1 MTPTLSS
8 LSQRWYPARCIAL
21 ALIVGLTITAS
32 LLVTSPAEAQQGVDS
47 IVVEGNERIEAETV
61 RSYISISAGDP
72 FNAEAVNRS
81 LKTLF
86 ATGLFADVTIRR
98 EAQTL
103 IIRVVENPIINR
115 VAFEGNERI
124 DDEDMAAEV
133 QLRPRV
139 VYTRTR
145 VQADAQRI
153 LELYRRSGRFAATV
167 DPKVIQL
174 PQNRVD
180 LAFEINEGP
189 TTGIRR
195 INFVGNRRFGD
206 SVLRDEILTVESA
219 WYKFFTSDDTYD
231 PDRLTF
237 DRELLR
243 KFYLQNGYAD
253 FRVVSAV
260 AELTPERDAFY
271 VTFSVEEGQRYRFG
285 GISVESHLPD
295 LAGEALV
302 HLLTT
307 YTGEWYDADD
317 VEDTIQ
323 ALTDVAGDL
332 GYAFIDIRPR
342 INRDRD
348 KAIVDVK
355 FELNEG
361 PRVYVERIDIV
372 GNTRTLDK
380 VLRRE
385 FRIVEGDAFNAAKI
399 RRSRQGIQNLGFFEA
414 VEVDTE
420 TGSGPDQSVVT
431 VSVEEQSTGELSFGA
446 GISSLDGVLGD
457 ISITERNMLGRG
469 QSLRLGLT
477 ISTRRQEIDLSFT
490 EPYFLDRNLLA
501 GFDIFRKSADLQDV
515 SSFDQE
521 TVGASV
527 RLGYVLAEDL
537 RHTLRYTL
545 QRDEISD
552 VDADASRF
560 IKEQDGT
567 TTTSSVAHSLSYDLR
582 DNRIAPTEG
591 FVIRF
596 GQELAGFGGNVQ
608 FIKHTFDYGYF
619 YPLGGGWVAGA
630 TIKEGH
636 ILGLGQDVRINN
648 RFFLGGASLRGFE
661 SGGVGPRD
669 LATGDSLGGNLFYS
683 GTADISA
690 PLKITK
696 ALELTGSVFT
706 DIGSLTTIDDSGA
719 EIAESGNPRMSIG
732 FGFGYRSPFG
742 PIRVDFAQAILKES
756 FDETETFRFSFGTR
770 F

>member
-1 MTPTLSS
+1 MLSS
-8 LSQRWYPARCIAL
+8 LLQHWFSARCIAL
-21 ALIVGLTITAS
+21 VLIVGLTITS
-32 LLVTSPAEAQQGVDS
+32 GLLVTTSAEAQQSVDA

-61 RSYISISAGDP
+61 RSYISISAGDS
-72 FNAEAVNRS
+72 FNAETVNRS

-115 VAFEGNERI
+115 VAFEGNKRI

-153 LELYRRSGRFAATV
+153 LELYRRSGLFAATV

-195 INFVGNRRFGD
+195 ISFVGNRRFGD

-219 WYKFFTSDDTYD
+219 WYKFWTSDDTYD

-285 GISVESHLPD
+285 DISIESHLPD
-295 LAGEALV
+295 LASEALV

-307 YTGEWYDADD
+307 D
-317 VEDTIQ
+317 VD
-323 ALTDVAGDL
+323 G
-332 GYAFIDIRPR
+332 
-342 INRDRD
+342 DRD
-348 KAIVDVK
+348 NAKIDVK

-361 PRVYVERIDIV
+361 QRVYVERINIV

-414 VEVDTE
+414 VEIDTE
-420 TGSGPDQSVVT
+420 
-431 VSVEEQSTGELSFGA
+431 
-446 GISSLDGVLGD
+446 
-457 ISITERNMLGRG
+457 
-469 QSLRLGLT
+469 
-477 ISTRRQEIDLSFT
+477 
-490 EPYFLDRNLLA
+490 
-501 GFDIFRKSADLQDV
+501 
-515 SSFDQE
+515 
-521 TVGASV
+521 
-527 RLGYVLAEDL
+527 
-537 RHTLRYTL
+537 
-545 QRDEISD
+545 
-552 VDADASRF
+552 
-560 IKEQDGT
+560 
-567 TTTSSVAHSLSYDLR
+567 
-582 DNRIAPTEG
+582 
-591 FVIRF
+591 
-596 GQELAGFGGNVQ
+596 
-608 FIKHTFDYGYF
+608 
-619 YPLGGGWVAGA
+619 
-630 TIKEGH
+630 
-636 ILGLGQDVRINN
+636 
-648 RFFLGGASLRGFE
+648 
-661 SGGVGPRD
+661 
-669 LATGDSLGGNLFYS
+669 
-683 GTADISA
+683 
-690 PLKITK
+690 
-696 ALELTGSVFT
+696 
-706 DIGSLTTIDDSGA
+706 
-719 EIAESGNPRMSIG
+719 
-732 FGFGYRSPFG
+732 
-742 PIRVDFAQAILKES
+742 
-756 FDETETFRFSFGTR
+756 
-770 F
+770 